1 MCEGAPLS
9 SVESEVDRFELRDCD
24 KMVVAQ
30 MVELSHMTFP
40 APAPKNQKEDGTA
53 FLPSNPSCRAVR
65 HNFFEIADQQIVPAE
80 ARKRKQSTI
89 RRSCRRRLGA
99 SPHFIQGKFI
109 QDFRRK
115 KSEH

>member
-1 MCEGAPLS
+1 MPRNQ
-9 SVESEVDRFELRDCD
+9 SEAEVGRFEPRDCD

-65 HNFFEIADQQIVPAE
+65 RNFFEIADQQIVPAE
-80 ARKRKQSTI
+80 ARKIKQHRKATPQ
-89 RRSCRRRLGA
+89 
-99 SPHFIQGKFI
+99 FIQERVTPA
-109 QDFRRK
+109 DFQRK
-115 KSEH
+115 MFELQVKTSAKQ